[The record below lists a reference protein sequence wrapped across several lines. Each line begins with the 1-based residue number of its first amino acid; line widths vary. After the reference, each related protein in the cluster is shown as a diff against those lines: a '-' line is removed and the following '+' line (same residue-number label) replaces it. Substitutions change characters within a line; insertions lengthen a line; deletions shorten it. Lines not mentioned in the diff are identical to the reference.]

1 MAPATT
7 STVASTTI
15 PSTPFAME
23 TCGGILTD
31 QNLRP
36 TVSLQGFLLTPDDVP
51 SGYTTKGGHTTGTT
65 GAEFSASVP
74 STVPV
79 WYIHFSKRPDVGQ
92 AEARTLPFYAISE
105 TIGEVGSAE
114 VATQQVA
121 RIMAALGQG
130 QCNPDGS
137 SVPVPG
143 SVPGL
148 TAIEG
153 FGGSSAGSLADA
165 TVLVAKGPYVVNVM
179 WSSQSLSETAALT
192 LPTPSEIASLV
203 NTALARIPG

>member
-1 MAPATT
+1 
-7 STVASTTI
+7 
-15 PSTPFAME
+15 ME

-36 TVSLQGFLLTPDDVP
+36 MVSLWGLLLTPDDVP
-51 SGYTTKGGHTTGTT
+51 SGYTTKGAQTTGTA
-65 GAEFSASVP
+65 GSAFYASVP

-79 WYIHFSKRPDVGQ
+79 WYIHFNKRPDVGQ

-114 VATQQVA
+114 VANQQVA
-121 RIMAALGQG
+121 RIMAAAEQD
-130 QCNPDGS
+130 QCNPDGGT
-137 SVPVPG
+137 VAIPG
-143 SVPGL
+143 SVSGL

-179 WSSQSLSETAALT
+179 WSSQSLSETAMLT
-192 LPTPSEIASLV
+192 QPTPPEIASLV